1 MEHENGQGK
10 KALLAAGSHGKDD
23 GQVSLLILFLAHPL
37 SEQIFFFFIR
47 GKGVGQSTLTH

>member
-23 GQVSLLILFLAHPL
+23 GQVSLLILFLTHPL
-37 SEQIFFFFIR
+37 SEQIVFFSFEE
-47 GKGVGQSTLTH
+47 KV